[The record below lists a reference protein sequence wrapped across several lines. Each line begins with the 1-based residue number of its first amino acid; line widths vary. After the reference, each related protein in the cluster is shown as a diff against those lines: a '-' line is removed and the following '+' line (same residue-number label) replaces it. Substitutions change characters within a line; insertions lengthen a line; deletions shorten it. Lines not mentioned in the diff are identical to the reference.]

1 MSEIGKIGALAVTA
15 ALCAVVVRKQSPEIA
30 LVLALAAGT
39 ILMLQCAAGLSD
51 ILGLLDRMTELGG
64 LSTAAVRPLVKV
76 TGIAIVTHLTAEICR
91 DAKESGLA
99 GAVETAGTVLALT
112 AAAPLLSA
120 VLDTLSE
127 LL

>member
-1 MSEIGKIGALAVTA
+1 MSGIGKIAALAVTA

-39 ILMLQCAAGLSD
+39 ILMLQCAEGMSELLEL
-51 ILGLLDRMTELGG
+51 LGRLTELGG
-64 LSTAAVRPLVKV
+64 LSASAVRPLVRV
-76 TGIAIVTHLTAEICR
+76 TGVSIVTHLTAEICR
-91 DAKESGLA
+91 DAKEGGLA
-99 GAVETAGTVLALT
+99 GAVEIAGTVLALT

>member
-1 MSEIGKIGALAVTA
+1 MSGIGKIAALAVTA

-39 ILMLQCAAGLSD
+39 ILMLQCAEGMSELLEL
-51 ILGLLDRMTELGG
+51 LGRLTELGG
-64 LSTAAVRPLVKV
+64 LSASAVRPLVRV
-76 TGIAIVTHLTAEICR
+76 TGVAIVTHLTAEICR
-91 DAKESGLA
+91 DAKEGGLA
-99 GAVETAGTVLALT
+99 GAVEIAGTVLALT